1 MQCCLLQFSFSLG
14 NSILHCLVNFLF
26 QSLQR
31 SNCIVVDRSC
41 FLAGKFQCFFL
52 GFIIRNTIPVVFQ
65 CSFSPFQIPLG
76 AINSRLSFGNRIVI
90 VFFCLGLLIFPLLLG
105 IGILCIG
112 IPYRKLLFFHVLFL
126 LQNHFVQIVK
136 IQNKQNITLL
146 YLLAF
151 IDANA
156 GNSQAT
162 NRGYCQLLVLNGF
175 ASDLHSMVD
184 GSAGRHFRGHHSR
197 TMLINS
203 SGKNG
208 EKNHRPEEQSDP
220 LPNAYLFFFQVH
232 N

>member
-1 MQCCLLQFSFSLG
+1 MIEYGMSFDVLSYNCFGEIITCILSLILIFNVLMTFSIDSRR
-14 NSILHCLVNFLF
+14 H
-26 QSLQR
+26 
-31 SNCIVVDRSC
+31 
-41 FLAGKFQCFFL
+41 KFFL
-52 GFIIRNTIPVVFQ
+52 WGSVS
-65 CSFSPFQIPLG
+65 SFAAAFCDIVSVICITYYDKIPLW
-76 AINSRLSFGNRIVI
+76 LDTIVTTI
-90 VFFCLGLLIFPLLLG
+90 FFLL
-105 IGILCIG
+105 LCIG
-112 IPYRKLLFFHVLFL
+112 ILRPGLPHRQLLFLHVLFL

-175 ASDLHSMVD
+175 TSDLHSMVD

-220 LPNAYLFFFQVH
+220 LPNAYLFFFQIH